1 LKFLV
6 LKDQFFFPE
15 YKDLF
20 MLLAINALVPSPSWF
35 GGSAYRVGLL
45 LTYFVDYGAPL
56 KNGVL
61 TENGRLVCPWHGTL

>member
-1 LKFLV
+1 
-6 LKDQFFFPE
+6 
-15 YKDLF
+15 